1 MVLPGKV
8 ALKGGAVFAPSQ
20 TRPEG
25 APLNAILPGE
35 RMPGTEDGLGPLCRR
50 GHRCCVTA
58 GTADLRK
65 AGQLD
70 LAAVARP

>member
-1 MVLPGKV
+1 MVLPGKIP
-8 ALKGGAVFAPSQ
+8 LKGGAVFAPSQ

-25 APLNAILPGE
+25 APLNVILRGE

-50 GHRCCVTA
+50 GIDA
-58 GTADLRK
+58 ALRRDRRP
-65 AGQLD
+65 AEAWQLD

>member
-1 MVLPGKV
+1 MVLPGKIS
-8 ALKGGAVFAPSQ
+8 LKGGVVFAPSQ

-25 APLNAILPGE
+25 APLNGILRGE
-35 RMPGTEDGLGPLCRR
+35 RMPGTEDGIGPSCRR
-50 GHRCCVTA
+50 GHRGCVTA